1 MGMAACGMQRQICVL
16 GAEGYTV
23 EGLANVQRLTWTP
36 EMDERLAFLAASQL
50 SSTQT
55 AALMGVSK
63 ESVKKRAARI
73 GVRFGRYSGSQR
85 GCAGGHR
92 AADARSAELLRQAG
106 VRIWAT
112 N

>member
-1 MGMAACGMQRQICVL
+1 
-16 GAEGYTV
+16 
-23 EGLANVQRLTWTP
+23 
-36 EMDERLAFLAASQL
+36 MDERLAFLAASQL

-63 ESVKKRAARI
+63 ESVKKRAARV
-73 GVRFGRYSGSQR
+73 GVRFVRCPINQR

-106 VRIWAT
+106 VRVWAT